1 MEKMPSKQSG
11 PGGLGSIILGQIDE
25 KEDFERQH
33 TYMPNEKL
41 KVSHIIT
48 MGAKTVAILAVPNGC
63 IKKSSTKI
71 PHDVPTII
79 E

>member
-1 MEKMPSKQSG
+1 MEKMPLEQNG
-11 PGGLGSIILGQIDE
+11 RGGLGSIIPGQIDE
-25 KEDFERQH
+25 KEDLERQN
-33 TYMPNEKL
+33 TYMPKEKL

-63 IKKSSTKI
+63 IKKSSTRI
-71 PHDVPTII
+71 AHDVPTMV